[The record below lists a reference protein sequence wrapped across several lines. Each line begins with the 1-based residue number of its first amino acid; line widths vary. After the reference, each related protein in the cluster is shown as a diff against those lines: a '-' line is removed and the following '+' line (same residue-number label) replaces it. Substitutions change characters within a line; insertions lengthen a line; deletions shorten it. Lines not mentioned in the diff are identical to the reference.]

1 MVNCLYYENVWIY
14 FMNFDYSQ
22 QKKNMKFD
30 FDPFEQD
37 ICYNQWQILWEFSK
51 VCLKYPTL
59 PIQCCKPVT

>member
-37 ICYNQWQILWEFSK
+37 MCYNQ
-51 VCLKYPTL
+51 
-59 PIQCCKPVT
+59 